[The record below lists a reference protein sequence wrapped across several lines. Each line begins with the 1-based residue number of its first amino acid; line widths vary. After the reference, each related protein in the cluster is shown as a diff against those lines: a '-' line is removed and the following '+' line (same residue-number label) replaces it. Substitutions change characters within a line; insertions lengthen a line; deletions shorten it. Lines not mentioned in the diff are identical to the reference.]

1 MIIIDGPAG
10 NGIGRKIARI
20 LGSEYLPTEHKT
32 FPDSES
38 YLRIPGL
45 HDPDNVVIVQ
55 STYQPQDKHII
66 ELLLMADAVK
76 GMGAKSITAVVPY
89 LAYARQNKQFSEGEP
104 VSIKT
109 VMKLFGN
116 AGIDSLVTVEP
127 HKPDLE
133 TIFSGKVAL
142 IGMTKPLAE
151 KLRKDISE
159 PFVLAP
165 DRSSYPR
172 ARLLAEELGCECD
185 YIDKERDRQTGE
197 VKIVESLRK
206 DPAGK
211 EAVIVDDMITTG
223 GTIVASARLLKA
235 NGAKDIFAA
244 AAHLLMVNDAY
255 GKLKS
260 AGVSKIYGSNTVPYE
275 NASVF
280 DVSPYIASAINSLE

>member
-10 NGIGRKIARI
+10 NGIGRKIAGI
-20 LGSEYLPTEHKT
+20 LGSEYFSTEHKI

-38 YLRIPGL
+38 YLRIPKL

-66 ELLLMADAVK
+66 ELLLMADTVK
-76 GMGAKSITAVVPY
+76 AMGAQSITAVVPY

-109 VMKLFGN
+109 MMNLFGN

-127 HKPDLE
+127 HKPDLGA
-133 TIFSGKVAL
+133 IFRGKVAL
-142 IGMTKPLAE
+142 IGMTRPLAE
-151 KLRKDISE
+151 KLRKDVDE

-172 ARLLAEELGCECD
+172 AMSLAGELGCECD
-185 YIDKERDRQTGE
+185 YIDKERDRRTGE

-206 DPAGK
+206 DPKGK
-211 EAVIVDDMITTG
+211 VAVIVDDMITTG
-223 GTIVASARLLKA
+223 GTIAASAKLLKA

-255 GKLKS
+255 GKLKN

-280 DVSPYIASAINSLE
+280 DVSPDIASAISGLE

>member
-10 NGIGRKIARI
+10 NGIGREVARI
-20 LGSEYLPTEHKT
+20 LGSEYLSTEHKI

-38 YLRIPGL
+38 YLRIPEL

-66 ELLLMADAVK
+66 ELLLMADTVK
-76 GMGAKSITAVVPY
+76 AMGAKSITAVVPY
-89 LAYARQNKQFSEGEP
+89 LAYARQNKQFSDGEP

-109 VMKLFGN
+109 VLKLFDN
-116 AGIDSLVTVEP
+116 AGIGSLVTVEP

-133 TIFSGKVAL
+133 TIFRGKVAL
-142 IGMTKPLAE
+142 IGMTRPLAE
-151 KLRKDISE
+151 KLRKDVDE

-172 ARLLAEELGCECD
+172 AMSLAEELGCECD
-185 YIDKERDRQTGE
+185 YIDKERDRKTGE

-206 DPAGK
+206 DPEGK
-211 EAVIVDDMITTG
+211 VAVIVDDMITTG
-223 GTIVASARLLKA
+223 GTIVAAARLLKA

-255 GKLKS
+255 GKLKN

-275 NASVF
+275 SASVF
-280 DVSPYIASAINSLE
+280 DVSPDIARAISGLE